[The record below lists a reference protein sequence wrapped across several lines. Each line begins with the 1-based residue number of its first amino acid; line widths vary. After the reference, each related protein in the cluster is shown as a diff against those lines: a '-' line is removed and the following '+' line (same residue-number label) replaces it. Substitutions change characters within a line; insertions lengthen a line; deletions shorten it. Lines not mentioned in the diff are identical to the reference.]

1 MIENNQRIKVT
12 NRYSGTVGYT
22 IPDLD
27 NLHRNYQAGETKEVT
42 FEELYKLA
50 NVPGGEYILK
60 NYLVV
65 KDYEA
70 LKEILPSVEPEYF
83 YTKEDVKNLMET
95 GSLDAFLDC
104 LDFAPDGIIDII
116 KELAVDLPLN
126 DISKRNAIREK
137 TGFNVDAAIR
147 VKNTKYDGDPN
158 GNFEKAVKA
167 GRRVAAPTVKGESE
181 VAPAAETGRRTAP
194 KYKIASTTK

>member
-42 FEELYKLA
+42 FEELYRLA

-158 GNFEKAVKA
+158 GNFEQTAKA

>member
-42 FEELYKLA
+42 FEELYRLA
-50 NVPGGEYILK
+50 NVPGGEHILK

-167 GRRVAAPTVKGESE
+167 GRRAAAPTVKGESE